1 MSDVPWKSL
10 KNGFAIPVLGQGTW
24 RMGGVDTPDTA
35 NDDADIAAIRRGIA
49 TGLCHIDTAEMY
61 AGGHAEELVGIAMKG
76 QGIRRADYFLT
87 DKVWKTHLRYDD
99 VLRAAEASLKRLGTD
114 YIDLYLIHQV
124 NPDVPEEETIRAMNR
139 LKREG
144 VIRHIGV
151 SNFSEERLK
160 RAQAASD
167 APIVANQLH
176 YNLRIREIEQSG
188 LLDYCRSQDI
198 MVIAW
203 RPLRGLDLA
212 LPLIVNSGGKIRK
225 NSIADRLELAVVS
238 GECGD
243 HNQSCQSAPPRRKYG
258 CAGLGAGKRRCE
270 TSPPGISCR
279 SSFRCSSA
287 DLIRTEQRAGGSLPN
302 PPCPISI

>member
-99 VLRAAEASLKRLGTD
+99 VLRAAEASLKRLGTA

-176 YNLRIREIEQSG
+176 YNLRIREIEQCG

-212 LPLIVNSGGKIRK
+212 LPLIV
-225 NSIADRLELAVVS
+225 ALA
-238 GECGD
+238 E
-243 HNQSCQSAPPRRKYG
+243 KYG
-258 CAGLGAGKRRCE
+258 KTPSQIALNWLLCQENVVTITKAANPLHLAENMGALGWALEKEDAVRLRRE
-270 TSPPGISCR
+270 YPAEAVSDAVP
-279 SSFRCSSA
+279 
-287 DLIRTEQRAGGSLPN
+287 LI
-302 PPCPISI
+302 

>member
-1 MSDVPWKSL
+1 MNDVPQKSL
-10 KNGFAIPVLGQGTW
+10 KNGFTIPVLGQGTW

-35 NDDADIAAIRRGIA
+35 NDNADIAAIRRGIA
-49 TGLCHIDTAEMY
+49 AGLRHIDTAEMY
-61 AGGHAEELVGIAMKG
+61 AGGHTEELVGAAMKG

-144 VIRHIGV
+144 VIRYIGV

-176 YNLRIREIEQSG
+176 YNLQIREIERCG

-203 RPLRGLDLA
+203 RPLRGLDLT
-212 LPLIVNSGGKIRK
+212 LPLIVT
-225 NSIADRLELAVVS
+225 LA
-238 GECGD
+238 E
-243 HNQSCQSAPPRRKYG
+243 KYG
-258 CAGLGAGKRRCE
+258 KTPSQIALNWLLCQENVVTITKAANPLHLAENMGALGWTLEKEDVERLRREYPAE
-270 TSPPGISCR
+270 TVSDAVP
-279 SSFRCSSA
+279 
-287 DLIRTEQRAGGSLPN
+287 LI
-302 PPCPISI
+302 

>member
-10 KNGFAIPVLGQGTW
+10 KNGFAIPVLGQGTG

-176 YNLRIREIEQSG
+176 YNLRIREIEQCG

-212 LPLIVNSGGKIRK
+212 LPLIVT
-225 NSIADRLELAVVS
+225 LA
-238 GECGD
+238 E
-243 HNQSCQSAPPRRKYG
+243 KYG
-258 CAGLGAGKRRCE
+258 KTPSQIALNWLLCQENVVTITKAANPLHLAENMGALGWALEKEDAKRLRRE
-270 TSPPGISCR
+270 YPAEAVSDAVP
-279 SSFRCSSA
+279 
-287 DLIRTEQRAGGSLPN
+287 LI
-302 PPCPISI
+302 

>member
-99 VLRAAEASLKRLGTD
+99 VLRAAETSLKRLGTD

-176 YNLRIREIEQSG
+176 YNLRIREIEQCG

-212 LPLIVNSGGKIRK
+212 LPLIVT
-225 NSIADRLELAVVS
+225 LA
-238 GECGD
+238 E
-243 HNQSCQSAPPRRKYG
+243 KYG
-258 CAGLGAGKRRCE
+258 KTPSQIALNWLLCQENVVTITKAANPLHLAENMGALGWVLEKEDAERLRRE
-270 TSPPGISCR
+270 YPAEAVSDAVP
-279 SSFRCSSA
+279 
-287 DLIRTEQRAGGSLPN
+287 LI
-302 PPCPISI
+302 

>member
-49 TGLCHIDTAEMY
+49 AGLCHIDTAEMY

-76 QGIRRADYFLT
+76 RGIRRADYFLT

-176 YNLRIREIEQSG
+176 YNLRIREIEQCG

-212 LPLIVNSGGKIRK
+212 LPLIVT
-225 NSIADRLELAVVS
+225 LA
-238 GECGD
+238 E
-243 HNQSCQSAPPRRKYG
+243 KYG
-258 CAGLGAGKRRCE
+258 KTPSQIALNWLLCQENVVTITKAANPLHLAENMGALGWALEKEDAERLRRE
-270 TSPPGISCR
+270 YPAEAVSDAVP
-279 SSFRCSSA
+279 
-287 DLIRTEQRAGGSLPN
+287 LI
-302 PPCPISI
+302 

>member
-176 YNLRIREIEQSG
+176 YNLRIREIEQCG

-212 LPLIVNSGGKIRK
+212 LPLIVT
-225 NSIADRLELAVVS
+225 LA
-238 GECGD
+238 E
-243 HNQSCQSAPPRRKYG
+243 KYG
-258 CAGLGAGKRRCE
+258 KTPSQIALNWLLCQENVVTITKAANPLHPAENMGALGWALEKEDAKRLRRE
-270 TSPPGISCR
+270 YPAEAVSDAVP
-279 SSFRCSSA
+279 
-287 DLIRTEQRAGGSLPN
+287 LI
-302 PPCPISI
+302 

>member
-49 TGLCHIDTAEMY
+49 TGLCHIDSAEMY

-176 YNLRIREIEQSG
+176 YNLRIREIEQCG

-212 LPLIVNSGGKIRK
+212 LPLIVT
-225 NSIADRLELAVVS
+225 LA
-238 GECGD
+238 E
-243 HNQSCQSAPPRRKYG
+243 KYG
-258 CAGLGAGKRRCE
+258 KTPSQIALNWLLCQENVVTITKAANPLHLAENMGALGWVLEKEDAERLRRE
-270 TSPPGISCR
+270 YPAEAVSDAVP
-279 SSFRCSSA
+279 
-287 DLIRTEQRAGGSLPN
+287 LI
-302 PPCPISI
+302 

>member
-76 QGIRRADYFLT
+76 QVIGRADYFLT

-176 YNLRIREIEQSG
+176 YNLRIREIEQCG

-212 LPLIVNSGGKIRK
+212 LPLIVT
-225 NSIADRLELAVVS
+225 LA
-238 GECGD
+238 E
-243 HNQSCQSAPPRRKYG
+243 KYG
-258 CAGLGAGKRRCE
+258 KTPSQIALNWLLCQENVVTITKAANPLHLAENMGALGWALEKEDAERLRRE
-270 TSPPGISCR
+270 YPAEAVSDAVP
-279 SSFRCSSA
+279 
-287 DLIRTEQRAGGSLPN
+287 LI
-302 PPCPISI
+302 

>member
-176 YNLRIREIEQSG
+176 YNLRIREIEQCG
-188 LLDYCRSQDI
+188 LLDYCRSQGI

-203 RPLRGLDLA
+203 RPLRGLDLT
-212 LPLIVNSGGKIRK
+212 LPLIV
-225 NSIADRLELAVVS
+225 ALA
-238 GECGD
+238 E
-243 HNQSCQSAPPRRKYG
+243 KYG
-258 CAGLGAGKRRCE
+258 KTPSQIALNWLLCQENVVTITKAANPLHLAENMGALGWALEKEDAERLRRE
-270 TSPPGISCR
+270 YPAEAVSDAVP
-279 SSFRCSSA
+279 
-287 DLIRTEQRAGGSLPN
+287 LI
-302 PPCPISI
+302 

>member
-1 MSDVPWKSL
+1 
-10 KNGFAIPVLGQGTW
+10 
-24 RMGGVDTPDTA
+24 
-35 NDDADIAAIRRGIA
+35 
-49 TGLCHIDTAEMY
+49 MY

-176 YNLRIREIEQSG
+176 YNLRIREIEQCG

-212 LPLIVNSGGKIRK
+212 LPLIVT
-225 NSIADRLELAVVS
+225 LA
-238 GECGD
+238 E
-243 HNQSCQSAPPRRKYG
+243 KYG
-258 CAGLGAGKRRCE
+258 KTPSQIALNWLLCQENVVTITKAANPLHLAENMGALGWALEKEDAERLRRE
-270 TSPPGISCR
+270 YPAEAVSDAVP
-279 SSFRCSSA
+279 
-287 DLIRTEQRAGGSLPN
+287 LI
-302 PPCPISI
+302 

>member
-61 AGGHAEELVGIAMKG
+61 AGGRAEELVGIAMKG

-176 YNLRIREIEQSG
+176 YNLRIREIEQCG
-188 LLDYCRSQDI
+188 LLDYCRSQGI

-212 LPLIVNSGGKIRK
+212 LPLIVT
-225 NSIADRLELAVVS
+225 LA
-238 GECGD
+238 E
-243 HNQSCQSAPPRRKYG
+243 KYG
-258 CAGLGAGKRRCE
+258 KTPSQIALNWLLCQENVVTITKAANPLHLAENMGALGWVLEKEDAERLRRE
-270 TSPPGISCR
+270 YPAEAVSDAVP
-279 SSFRCSSA
+279 
-287 DLIRTEQRAGGSLPN
+287 LI
-302 PPCPISI
+302 

>member
-1 MSDVPWKSL
+1 MNDIPRKSL
-10 KNGFAIPVLGQGTW
+10 KNGFTIPVLGQGTW
-24 RMGGVDTPDTA
+24 RLGGVDTPDSA
-35 NDDADIAAIRRGIA
+35 NDHADIAAIRRGIA
-49 TGLCHIDTAEMY
+49 AGLRHIDTAEMY
-61 AGGHAEELVGIAMKG
+61 AGGHAEELVAVAMKG
-76 QGIRRADYFLT
+76 EGGRRADYFLT

-99 VLRAAEASLKRLGTD
+99 VLRAAEASLKRLETD

-124 NPDVPEEETIRAMNR
+124 NPEIPEAETIRAMNR

-151 SNFSEERLK
+151 SNFSKERLK

-176 YNLRIREIEQSG
+176 YNLRIREIEQCG

-212 LPLIVNSGGKIRK
+212 LPLIVT
-225 NSIADRLELAVVS
+225 LA
-238 GECGD
+238 E
-243 HNQSCQSAPPRRKYG
+243 KYG
-258 CAGLGAGKRRCE
+258 KTPSQIALNWLLCQENVVTITKAANPLHLAENMGALGWVLEKEDAERLRRE
-270 TSPPGISCR
+270 YPAEAVSDAFP
-279 SSFRCSSA
+279 
-287 DLIRTEQRAGGSLPN
+287 LI
-302 PPCPISI
+302 

>member
-176 YNLRIREIEQSG
+176 YNLRIREIEQCG

-212 LPLIVNSGGKIRK
+212 LPLIVT
-225 NSIADRLELAVVS
+225 LA
-238 GECGD
+238 E
-243 HNQSCQSAPPRRKYG
+243 KYG
-258 CAGLGAGKRRCE
+258 KTPSQIALNWLLCQENVVTITKAANPLHLAENMGALGWVLEKEDAGRLRRE
-270 TSPPGISCR
+270 YPAEAVSDAVP
-279 SSFRCSSA
+279 
-287 DLIRTEQRAGGSLPN
+287 LI
-302 PPCPISI
+302 

>member
-1 MSDVPWKSL
+1 MNDVPQKSL
-10 KNGFAIPVLGQGTW
+10 KNGFTIPVLGQGTW

-35 NDDADIAAIRRGIA
+35 NDNSDIAAIRRGIA
-49 TGLCHIDTAEMY
+49 AGLRHIDTAEMY
-61 AGGHAEELVGIAMKG
+61 AGGHAEELVGAAMKG

-99 VLRAAEASLKRLGTD
+99 VLRAAEASLKRLEID

-176 YNLRIREIEQSG
+176 YNLRIREIERCG

-203 RPLRGLDLA
+203 RPLRGLDLT
-212 LPLIVNSGGKIRK
+212 LPLIVT
-225 NSIADRLELAVVS
+225 LA
-238 GECGD
+238 E
-243 HNQSCQSAPPRRKYG
+243 KYG
-258 CAGLGAGKRRCE
+258 KTPSQIALNWLLCQENVVTITKAANPLHLAENMGALGWTLEKEDAERLRREYPAE
-270 TSPPGISCR
+270 TVSDAVP
-279 SSFRCSSA
+279 
-287 DLIRTEQRAGGSLPN
+287 LI
-302 PPCPISI
+302 

>member
-49 TGLCHIDTAEMY
+49 AGLCHIDTAEMY

-176 YNLRIREIEQSG
+176 YNLRIREIEQCG

-212 LPLIVNSGGKIRK
+212 LPLIVT
-225 NSIADRLELAVVS
+225 LA
-238 GECGD
+238 E
-243 HNQSCQSAPPRRKYG
+243 KYG
-258 CAGLGAGKRRCE
+258 KLHRR
-270 TSPPGISCR
+270 SP
-279 SSFRCSSA
+279 
-287 DLIRTEQRAGGSLPN
+287 
-302 PPCPISI
+302 

>member
-176 YNLRIREIEQSG
+176 YNLRIREIEQCG

-212 LPLIVNSGGKIRK
+212 LPLIVT
-225 NSIADRLELAVVS
+225 LA
-238 GECGD
+238 E
-243 HNQSCQSAPPRRKYG
+243 KYG
-258 CAGLGAGKRRCE
+258 KTPSQIALNWLLCQENVVTITKAANPLHLAENMGALGWALEKEDAKRLRWE
-270 TSPPGISCR
+270 YPAEAVSDAVP
-279 SSFRCSSA
+279 
-287 DLIRTEQRAGGSLPN
+287 LI
-302 PPCPISI
+302 

>member
-35 NDDADIAAIRRGIA
+35 NDDAYIAAIRRGIA
-49 TGLCHIDTAEMY
+49 TGLCHIDSAEMY
-61 AGGHAEELVGIAMKG
+61 AGVHAEELVGIAMKG

-176 YNLRIREIEQSG
+176 YNLRIREIEQCG

-212 LPLIVNSGGKIRK
+212 LPLIVT
-225 NSIADRLELAVVS
+225 LA
-238 GECGD
+238 E
-243 HNQSCQSAPPRRKYG
+243 KYG
-258 CAGLGAGKRRCE
+258 KTPSQIALNWLLCQENVVTITKAANPLHLAENMGALGWVLEKEDAERLRRE
-270 TSPPGISCR
+270 YPAEAVSDAVP
-279 SSFRCSSA
+279 
-287 DLIRTEQRAGGSLPN
+287 LI
-302 PPCPISI
+302 

>member
-1 MSDVPWKSL
+1 
-10 KNGFAIPVLGQGTW
+10 
-24 RMGGVDTPDTA
+24 
-35 NDDADIAAIRRGIA
+35 
-49 TGLCHIDTAEMY
+49 MY

-76 QGIRRADYFLT
+76 QGIGRADYFLT

-99 VLRAAEASLKRLGTD
+99 VLRSAEASLKRLGTD

-176 YNLRIREIEQSG
+176 YNLRIREIEQCG
-188 LLDYCRSQDI
+188 LLDYCRSQGI

-203 RPLRGLDLA
+203 RPLRGLDLT
-212 LPLIVNSGGKIRK
+212 LPLIV
-225 NSIADRLELAVVS
+225 ALA
-238 GECGD
+238 E
-243 HNQSCQSAPPRRKYG
+243 KYG
-258 CAGLGAGKRRCE
+258 KTPSQIALNWLLCQENVVTITKAANPLHLAENMGALGWALEKEDAVRLRRE
-270 TSPPGISCR
+270 YPAEAVSDAVP
-279 SSFRCSSA
+279 
-287 DLIRTEQRAGGSLPN
+287 LI
-302 PPCPISI
+302 

>member
-99 VLRAAEASLKRLGTD
+99 VLRAAETSLKRLGTD

-176 YNLRIREIEQSG
+176 YNLRIREIEQCG

-212 LPLIVNSGGKIRK
+212 LPLIVT
-225 NSIADRLELAVVS
+225 LA
-238 GECGD
+238 E
-243 HNQSCQSAPPRRKYG
+243 KYG
-258 CAGLGAGKRRCE
+258 KTPSQIALNWLLCQENVVTITKAANPLHLAENMGALGWALEKEDAKRLRRE
-270 TSPPGISCR
+270 YPAEAVSDAVP
-279 SSFRCSSA
+279 
-287 DLIRTEQRAGGSLPN
+287 LI
-302 PPCPISI
+302 

>member
-99 VLRAAEASLKRLGTD
+99 VLRAAEASLKRLGTA

-176 YNLRIREIEQSG
+176 YNLRIREIEQCG

-212 LPLIVNSGGKIRK
+212 LPLIV
-225 NSIADRLELAVVS
+225 ALA
-238 GECGD
+238 E
-243 HNQSCQSAPPRRKYG
+243 KYG
-258 CAGLGAGKRRCE
+258 KTPSQIALNWLLYQENVVTITKAANPLHLAENMGALGWALEKEDAERLRRE
-270 TSPPGISCR
+270 YPAEAVSDAVP
-279 SSFRCSSA
+279 
-287 DLIRTEQRAGGSLPN
+287 LI
-302 PPCPISI
+302 

>member
-99 VLRAAEASLKRLGTD
+99 VLRAAETSLKRLGTD

-176 YNLRIREIEQSG
+176 YNLRIREIEQCG

-212 LPLIVNSGGKIRK
+212 LPLIVT
-225 NSIADRLELAVVS
+225 LA
-238 GECGD
+238 E
-243 HNQSCQSAPPRRKYG
+243 KYG
-258 CAGLGAGKRRCE
+258 KTPSQIALNWLLCQENVVTITKAANPLHLAENMGALGWALEKEDAERLRRE
-270 TSPPGISCR
+270 YPAEAVSDAVP
-279 SSFRCSSA
+279 
-287 DLIRTEQRAGGSLPN
+287 LI
-302 PPCPISI
+302 

>member
-87 DKVWKTHLRYDD
+87 DKIWKTHLRYDD

-176 YNLRIREIEQSG
+176 YNLRIREIEQCG

-212 LPLIVNSGGKIRK
+212 LPLIVT
-225 NSIADRLELAVVS
+225 LA
-238 GECGD
+238 E
-243 HNQSCQSAPPRRKYG
+243 KYG
-258 CAGLGAGKRRCE
+258 KTPSQIALNWLLCQENVVTITKAANPLHLAENMGALGWVLEKEDAERLRRE
-270 TSPPGISCR
+270 YPAEAVSDAVP
-279 SSFRCSSA
+279 
-287 DLIRTEQRAGGSLPN
+287 LI
-302 PPCPISI
+302 

>member
-24 RMGGVDTPDTA
+24 HMGGVDTPDTA

-99 VLRAAEASLKRLGTD
+99 VLRSAEASLKRLGTD

-176 YNLRIREIEQSG
+176 YNLRIREIEQCG

-212 LPLIVNSGGKIRK
+212 LPLIVT
-225 NSIADRLELAVVS
+225 LA
-238 GECGD
+238 E
-243 HNQSCQSAPPRRKYG
+243 KYG
-258 CAGLGAGKRRCE
+258 KTPSQIALNWLLCQENVVTITKAANPLHLAENMGALGWALEKEDAKRLRRE
-270 TSPPGISCR
+270 YPAEAVSDAVP
-279 SSFRCSSA
+279 
-287 DLIRTEQRAGGSLPN
+287 LI
-302 PPCPISI
+302 

>member
-61 AGGHAEELVGIAMKG
+61 AGGRAEELVGIAMKG

-176 YNLRIREIEQSG
+176 YNLRIREIEQCG
-188 LLDYCRSQDI
+188 LLDYCRSQGI

-212 LPLIVNSGGKIRK
+212 LPLIVT
-225 NSIADRLELAVVS
+225 LA
-238 GECGD
+238 E
-243 HNQSCQSAPPRRKYG
+243 KYG
-258 CAGLGAGKRRCE
+258 KTPSQIALNWLLCQENVVTITKAVGCWKKKMRNVSAGNILPKQF
-270 TSPPGISCR
+270 PMQ
-279 SSFRCSSA
+279 FR
-287 DLIRTEQRAGGSLPN
+287 
-302 PPCPISI
+302 

>member
-176 YNLRIREIEQSG
+176 YNLRIREIEQCG

-212 LPLIVNSGGKIRK
+212 LPLIVT
-225 NSIADRLELAVVS
+225 LA
-238 GECGD
+238 E
-243 HNQSCQSAPPRRKYG
+243 KYG
-258 CAGLGAGKRRCE
+258 KTPSQIALNWLLCQENVVTITKAANPLHLAENMGALGWVLEKEDAERLRRE
-270 TSPPGISCR
+270 YPAEAVSDAVP
-279 SSFRCSSA
+279 
-287 DLIRTEQRAGGSLPN
+287 LI
-302 PPCPISI
+302 

>member
-35 NDDADIAAIRRGIA
+35 NDDTDIAAIRRGIA

-212 LPLIVNSGGKIRK
+212 LPLIVT
-225 NSIADRLELAVVS
+225 LA
-238 GECGD
+238 E
-243 HNQSCQSAPPRRKYG
+243 KYG
-258 CAGLGAGKRRCE
+258 KTPSQIALNWLLCQENVVTITKAANPLHLAENMGALGWVLEKEDAERLRRE
-270 TSPPGISCR
+270 YPAEAVSDAVP
-279 SSFRCSSA
+279 
-287 DLIRTEQRAGGSLPN
+287 LI
-302 PPCPISI
+302 

>member
-24 RMGGVDTPDTA
+24 RMGGVDTPDTV

-176 YNLRIREIEQSG
+176 YNLRIREIEQCG

-212 LPLIVNSGGKIRK
+212 LPLIVT
-225 NSIADRLELAVVS
+225 LA
-238 GECGD
+238 E
-243 HNQSCQSAPPRRKYG
+243 KYG
-258 CAGLGAGKRRCE
+258 KTPSQIALNWLLCQENVVTITKAANPLHLAENMGALGWALEKEDAKRLRRE
-270 TSPPGISCR
+270 YPAEAVSDAVP
-279 SSFRCSSA
+279 
-287 DLIRTEQRAGGSLPN
+287 LI
-302 PPCPISI
+302 

>member
-61 AGGHAEELVGIAMKG
+61 AGGRAEELVGIAMKG

-176 YNLRIREIEQSG
+176 YNLRIREIEQCG

-212 LPLIVNSGGKIRK
+212 LPLIVT
-225 NSIADRLELAVVS
+225 LA
-238 GECGD
+238 E
-243 HNQSCQSAPPRRKYG
+243 KYG
-258 CAGLGAGKRRCE
+258 KTPSQIALNWLLCQENVVTITKAANPLHLAENMGALGWVLEKEDAERLRRE
-270 TSPPGISCR
+270 YPAEAVSDAVP
-279 SSFRCSSA
+279 
-287 DLIRTEQRAGGSLPN
+287 LI
-302 PPCPISI
+302 

>member
-1 MSDVPWKSL
+1 MSDVPWKSV

-176 YNLRIREIEQSG
+176 YNLRIREIEQCG

-212 LPLIVNSGGKIRK
+212 LPLIVT
-225 NSIADRLELAVVS
+225 LA
-238 GECGD
+238 E
-243 HNQSCQSAPPRRKYG
+243 KYG
-258 CAGLGAGKRRCE
+258 KTPSQIALNWLLCQENVVTITKAANPLHLAENMGALGWVLEKEDAERLRRE
-270 TSPPGISCR
+270 YPAEAVSDAVP
-279 SSFRCSSA
+279 
-287 DLIRTEQRAGGSLPN
+287 LI
-302 PPCPISI
+302 

>member
-24 RMGGVDTPDTA
+24 RMGGVDTPDTS

-176 YNLRIREIEQSG
+176 YNLRIREIEQCG

-212 LPLIVNSGGKIRK
+212 LPLIVT
-225 NSIADRLELAVVS
+225 LA
-238 GECGD
+238 E
-243 HNQSCQSAPPRRKYG
+243 KYG
-258 CAGLGAGKRRCE
+258 KTPSQIALNWLLCQENVVTITKAANPLHLAENMGALGWALEKEDAKRLRRE
-270 TSPPGISCR
+270 YPAEAVSDAVP
-279 SSFRCSSA
+279 
-287 DLIRTEQRAGGSLPN
+287 LI
-302 PPCPISI
+302 

>member
-1 MSDVPWKSL
+1 
-10 KNGFAIPVLGQGTW
+10 
-24 RMGGVDTPDTA
+24 MGGVDTPDTA

-61 AGGHAEELVGIAMKG
+61 AGGRAEELVGIAMKG

-176 YNLRIREIEQSG
+176 YNLRIREIEQCG
-188 LLDYCRSQDI
+188 LLDYCRSQGI

-212 LPLIVNSGGKIRK
+212 LPLIVT
-225 NSIADRLELAVVS
+225 LA
-238 GECGD
+238 E
-243 HNQSCQSAPPRRKYG
+243 KYG
-258 CAGLGAGKRRCE
+258 KTPSQIALNWLLCQENVVTITKAANPLHLAENMGALGWVLEKEDAERLRRE
-270 TSPPGISCR
+270 YPAEAVSDAVP
-279 SSFRCSSA
+279 
-287 DLIRTEQRAGGSLPN
+287 LI
-302 PPCPISI
+302 